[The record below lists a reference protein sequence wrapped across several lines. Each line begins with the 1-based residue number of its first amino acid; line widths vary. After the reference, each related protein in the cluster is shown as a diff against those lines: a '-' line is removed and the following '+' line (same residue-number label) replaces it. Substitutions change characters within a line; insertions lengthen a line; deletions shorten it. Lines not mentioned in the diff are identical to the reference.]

1 MLFLHVHYKQGF
13 VALSWRH
20 SCWEHHAVLFCPVWW
35 WKPNKGYEDIETYE
49 CTNDMLL
56 NVYETTIVCPC
67 LFLAIQLYWN
77 FKLYCS
83 YFFPKS
89 AFPIWGCGLSKNA
102 AYTQTITV
110 HLKSFHQ
117 FPPNTSQVSRTTYS
131 HRVISITR

>member
-56 NVYETTIVCPC
+56 NIHESSKEVSTYCCAEDIPTATVYP
-67 LFLAIQLYWN
+67 AQ
-77 FKLYCS
+77 
-83 YFFPKS
+83 
-89 AFPIWGCGLSKNA
+89 
-102 AYTQTITV
+102 Q
-110 HLKSFHQ
+110 HQ
-117 FPPNTSQVSRTTYS
+117 S
-131 HRVISITR
+131 